1 MIDKEVVFCAW
12 PEQWQLKSHRKTKFP
27 CTFQELKGSIFAC
40 NFDLH
45 LCYNCTYIVYNIF
58 SENCQSWRRVW
69 VGGSEDGYRY
79 LIIISGLQIVEI
91 FVCSLVQ
98 NTFGIAKKIRPSL
111 KTALASFFMNSPN
124 MSNKIVL
131 IFTPWFLSGSTN
143 RLTDSLSITCV
154 CPQI

>member
-1 MIDKEVVFCAW
+1 MLDKEDVFCAW

-27 CTFQELKGSIFAC
+27 CTFQELKVRICVC

-45 LCYNCTYIVYNIF
+45 LCYNCTYIVYHIF
-58 SENCQSWRRVW
+58 SENCESWRRVW

-98 NTFGIAKKIRPSL
+98 NTFGIAKKFDPVLQQHLHLFLWIVQICRT
-111 KTALASFFMNSPN
+111 KSFSFSRHGFFPDQP
-124 MSNKIVL
+124 IDWQT
-131 IFTPWFLSGSTN
+131 FWA
-143 RLTDSLSITCV
+143 
-154 CPQI
+154 